1 MEDPQEVFVGEHW
14 NFETD
19 LTEKGFKKSKYTT
32 PKKNQK
38 KISTSQIQI
47 GSSR

>member
-1 MEDPQEVFVGEHW
+1 MEDPQEVFAGEHW

-32 PKKNQK
+32 PKKKQK
-38 KISTSQIQI
+38 TMSIDQIQI